1 MLWAE
6 SGTSEFLTSI
16 PDRDNTCGGRSC
28 VYLVRVFT
36 IRGTC
41 FYFGQGGIQ
50 HADYCKWQGYAC
62 CRQTHN
68 Q

>member
-28 VYLVRVFT
+28 IIMRVIT

-41 FYFGQGGIQ
+41 FLFF
-50 HADYCKWQGYAC
+50 
-62 CRQTHN
+62 
-68 Q
+68 